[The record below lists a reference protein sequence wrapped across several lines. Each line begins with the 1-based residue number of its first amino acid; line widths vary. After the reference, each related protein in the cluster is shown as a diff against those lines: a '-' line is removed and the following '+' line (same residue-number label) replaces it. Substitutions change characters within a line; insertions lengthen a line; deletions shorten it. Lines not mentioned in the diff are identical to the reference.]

1 MKFYLFVKL
10 RENEAIVKDYLSKI
24 GEITHSIEDC
34 DVIVSV
40 GGDGSLLRMGQ
51 TAIEYDKPIVGINAG
66 HLGYLCAY
74 KLSDIQNLTIEDF
87 KNLKETKRT
96 LVEYAGEIGI
106 NEVCVLKENPIKSI
120 EFSVKD
126 IASWR
131 GDGVI
136 ISTATGSSSYNQA
149 AGGPII
155 DPLSTDLIVTPICPH
170 FAKEGPK
177 VVKDNEVVIEVSE
190 RTPAIV
196 TVDNRVIGPVYQ
208 PVVVKRSKKFLRLLT
223 K

>member
-1 MKFYLFVKL
+1 MKFYLYAKFKDH
-10 RENEAIVKDYLSKI
+10 EAIVKDYLSKI
-24 GEITHSIEDC
+24 GEVTHSISDC
-34 DVIVSV
+34 DIIVSV

-66 HLGYLCAY
+66 HLGYLSAFKY
-74 KLSDIQNLTIEDF
+74 DQLKDLTIADF

-96 LVEYAGEIGI
+96 LVEFAGELGI
-106 NEVCVLKENPIKSI
+106 NELCVLKENPIKSI
-120 EFSVKD
+120 EFEVKG

-177 VVKDNEVVIEVSE
+177 VIQDDEVAIEVSE
-190 RTPAIV
+190 RTPAII
-196 TVDNRVIGPVYQ
+196 TMDNRIIGPVYG
-208 PVVVKRSKKFLRLLT
+208 PVVVKKSKKYLRLLT